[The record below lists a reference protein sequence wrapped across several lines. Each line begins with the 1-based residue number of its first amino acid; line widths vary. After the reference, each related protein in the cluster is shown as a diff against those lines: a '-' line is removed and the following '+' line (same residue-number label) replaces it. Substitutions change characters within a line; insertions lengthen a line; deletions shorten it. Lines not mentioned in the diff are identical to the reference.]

1 MSVQKRRNS
10 LLKSSISINSIRSS
24 VANFTEGLVRS
35 RETASE
41 IVKKTNENNKFKRT
55 LIGKDNGFF
64 AKRRENARRRQR
76 EDELEASTVQGT
88 TKRQGN
94 VVSRSTKGFLGRIL
108 DFFGIVLIGWFVNT
122 LPQILKSIQGLI
134 KRIQGVI
141 TTLTNFM
148 DSIGDFLTNIGT
160 GISQAIQQLSS
171 GIDLGLLRRQNE
183 ESLESANNNL
193 NRVRRDMLTTGILY
207 NNPANAGLEDYSG
220 ETLIP
225 TPLDDAVDG
234 KEKKEDKKPEEQKS
248 TSDKNVEGKEDEKN
262 TKEFG
267 SVDQRS
273 SETKP
278 QKEDDPNNQN
288 LIQGI
293 QDDKEIKQKKSE
305 EAQSKGESID
315 DRNDENDM
323 DKKKKDGNVELL
335 SGVKNFMSGFFG
347 GEGQQQANKQKNESE
362 DKKDTSSMLSGFKAN
377 LEKLK
382 TLDIASA
389 ATKDKSS
396 LVDPPKRDRNNLKTN
411 KNKNRSQVVIIEKGV
426 PINTPPVPSGGGGGG
441 GSSLNSIDGLQDSE
455 AMKRGI
461 KKLQS
466 VILAN

>member
-171 GIDLGLLRRQNE
+171 GIDLGLLRRNNE

-193 NRVRRDMLTTGILY
+193 NKVRRDMLTTGILY
-207 NNPANAGLEDYSG
+207 NNPANVGLNDYSG
-220 ETLIP
+220 EELIAS
-225 TPLDDAVDG
+225 PLDDEKD
-234 KEKKEDKKPEEQKS
+234 KKKEDKKPEEQKT

-293 QDDKEIKQKKSE
+293 QDDKEVKQKKSE
-305 EAQSKGESID
+305 EAQSKGESIEERD
-315 DRNDENDM
+315 DVNDL
-323 DKKKKDGNVELL
+323 DKSGKDTDAGLV
-335 SGVKNFMSGFFG
+335 SGVKNFMASFFG
-347 GEGQQQANKQKNESE
+347 GEGQQQADKQKTESE
-362 DKKDTSSMLSGFKAN
+362 DKKDNSSILSGFKAN

-382 TLDIASA
+382 NLDIASA

-396 LVDPPKRDRNNLKTN
+396 LIDPPKKDRNNLKTN

-426 PINTPPVPSGGGGGG
+426 PINTPSAPSGGGGG
-441 GSSLNSIDGLQDSE
+441 GSSLNSLDGLQDSD

-466 VILAN
+466 IILA

>member
-1 MSVQKRRNS
+1 MSIKKRRDS
-10 LLKSSISINSIRSS
+10 LLKSSISINSIRNS
-24 VANFTEGLVRS
+24 VSNFTKGLISS

-55 LIGKDNGFF
+55 LIGKDNSFF

-141 TTLTNFM
+141 SILTNFM
-148 DSIGDFLTNIGT
+148 NSIGDFLISIGQ
-160 GISQAIQQLSS
+160 GISGAILKLTT
-171 GIDLGLLRRQNE
+171 GIDLGLLKRQNE
-183 ESLESANNNL
+183 ESLESANNNM
-193 NRVRRDMLTTGILY
+193 NKVRKDMLTTGILY

-220 ETLIP
+220 ETLIK
-225 TPLDDAVDG
+225 TPLDDEN
-234 KEKKEDKKPEEQKS
+234 EKKEDNEPEEQKS
-248 TSDKNVEGKEDEKN
+248 TSDKNVEGRDDEKN
-262 TKEFG
+262 TQNFDP
-267 SVDQRS
+267 VNQRN

-278 QKEDDPNNQN
+278 QKDDDPNNQN
-288 LIQGI
+288 LIQGL
-293 QDDKEIKQKKSE
+293 QDDKEVKNKKN
-305 EAQSKGESID
+305 D
-315 DRNDENDM
+315 DA
-323 DKKKKDGNVELL
+323 GIV
-335 SGVKNFMSGFFG
+335 SGVKNFMASFLG
-347 GEGQQQANKQKNESE
+347 GEGQQQANKQKLESD
-362 DKKDTSSMLSGFKAN
+362 DKKDNSSILSGFKAN

-382 TLDIASA
+382 TLDIANA
-389 ATKDKSS
+389 NTKDKSS
-396 LVDPPKRDRNNLKTN
+396 LVEPPKRDRNNLKTN

-426 PINTPPVPSGGGGGG
+426 PTGSSSAPSGGGGGG
-441 GSSLNSIDGLQDSE
+441 GSSLNSLSGLQDSD
-455 AMKRGI
+455 AMKNGI

-466 VILAN
+466 IIFAN

>member
-1 MSVQKRRNS
+1 MSIKKRRDS
-10 LLKSSISINSIRSS
+10 LLKSSISINSIRNS
-24 VANFTEGLVRS
+24 VSNFTKGLISS

-55 LIGKDNGFF
+55 LIGKDNSFF

-141 TTLTNFM
+141 SILTNFM
-148 DSIGDFLTNIGT
+148 NSIGDFLISIGQ
-160 GISQAIQQLSS
+160 GISGAILKLTS
-171 GIDLGLLRRQNE
+171 GIDLGLLKRQNE
-183 ESLESANNNL
+183 ESLESANNNM
-193 NRVRRDMLTTGILY
+193 NKVRKDMLTTGILY

-220 ETLIP
+220 ENLIK
-225 TPLDDAVDG
+225 TPLDDEN
-234 KEKKEDKKPEEQKS
+234 EKKEDNEPEEQKS
-248 TSDKNVEGKEDEKN
+248 TSDKNVEGRDDEKN
-262 TKEFG
+262 TQNFDP
-267 SVDQRS
+267 VNQRN

-278 QKEDDPNNQN
+278 QKDDDPNNQN
-288 LIQGI
+288 LIQGL
-293 QDDKEIKQKKSE
+293 QDDKEVKEKKSE
-305 EAQSKGESID
+305 EAQGKGETID
-315 DRNDENDM
+315 ERNDENDL
-323 DKKKKDGNVELL
+323 DKNKKNDEAGLV
-335 SGVKNFMSGFFG
+335 SGVKNFMASFLG
-347 GEGQQQANKQKNESE
+347 GEGQQQANKQKLESD
-362 DKKDTSSMLSGFKAN
+362 DKKDNSSILSGFKAN

-382 TLDIASA
+382 TLDIANA
-389 ATKDKSS
+389 NTKDKSS
-396 LVDPPKRDRNNLKTN
+396 LVEPPKRDRNNLKTN

-426 PINTPPVPSGGGGGG
+426 PTGSSSAPSGGGGGG
-441 GSSLNSIDGLQDSE
+441 GSSLNSLSGLQDSD
-455 AMKRGI
+455 AMKNGI